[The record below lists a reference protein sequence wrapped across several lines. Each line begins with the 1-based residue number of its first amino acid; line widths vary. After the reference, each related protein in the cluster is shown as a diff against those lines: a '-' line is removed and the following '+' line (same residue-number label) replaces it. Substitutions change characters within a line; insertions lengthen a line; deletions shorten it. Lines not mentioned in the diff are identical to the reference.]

1 MITYTHEKPVYMYLN
16 TLSVALFLPMSA
28 QINPTNENKKQ
39 IIKPNI
45 AANMSAKYASTPAPG
60 RLPPEKS
67 IWSLL
72 ISCTVTIE
80 DIKIKIAIPSTIVF
94 KQSLKILNFL
104 D

>member
-28 QINPTNENKKQ
+28 QINPTNDNKKQ

-45 AANMSAKYASTPAPG
+45 VANASNKYASIPAPG

-67 IWSLL
+67 I
-72 ISCTVTIE
+72 
-80 DIKIKIAIPSTIVF
+80 
-94 KQSLKILNFL
+94 
-104 D
+104 